1 MKQRDPKLGV
11 AFVQAL
17 KTVRHRPGRQMAA
30 ALGIVIA
37 IALFA
42 SVRSGRVAL
51 PDATTGAESAETAG
65 RVQWLVYLSLL
76 LCFTSITNAMLMSVT
91 ERFKEIGTLK
101 CLGATNR
108 FIIKMFFLESA
119 LIGLISSI
127 IGGVFG
133 IGIVALLRSLTGNS
147 ATIAAVFSNSAGT
160 LSMSVLVGTAITI
173 LAAIAPSY
181 QASKMPAAA
190 ALRVEI

>member
-51 PDATTGAESAETAG
+51 PEATTGTESAETVG

-76 LCFTSITNAMLMSVT
+76 LCFTSITNSMLMSVT

-119 LIGLISSI
+119 LIGFISSI
-127 IGGVFG
+127 VGGVFG
-133 IGIVALLRSLTGNS
+133 IGIVAVLRSLTGNS
-147 ATIAAVFSNSAGT
+147 ATIPAVLSNSAST
-160 LSMSVLVGTAITI
+160 LSLSVLVGTAITI

>member
-1 MKQRDPKLGV
+1 
-11 AFVQAL
+11 
-17 KTVRHRPGRQMAA
+17 MAA

>member
-51 PDATTGAESAETAG
+51 PEATTGTESAETVG

-76 LCFTSITNAMLMSVT
+76 LCFTSITNSMLMSVT

-119 LIGLISSI
+119 LIGFISSI
-127 IGGVFG
+127 VGGVFG
-133 IGIVALLRSLTGNS
+133 IGIVAVLRSLTGNS
-147 ATIAAVFSNSAGT
+147 ATIPAVFSNSAST
-160 LSMSVLVGTAITI
+160 LSLSVLVGTAITI